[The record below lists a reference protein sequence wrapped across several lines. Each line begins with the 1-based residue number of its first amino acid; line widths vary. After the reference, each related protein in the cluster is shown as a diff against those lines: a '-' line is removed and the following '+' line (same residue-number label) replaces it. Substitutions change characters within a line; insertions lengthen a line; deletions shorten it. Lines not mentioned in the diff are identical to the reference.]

1 MYRAIIINLSPRKSG
16 TSKMLAK
23 MCFDYL
29 LVNNKSV
36 EMIDLYPHLNDMDK
50 VFRMI
55 DTADTIVMSGPCYID
70 HFPAD
75 TMYLLEQ
82 MSVHPEILHNQNVYG
97 VIQGGMP
104 YVHTHE
110 SGVKTLELFCED
122 CNINY
127 KGSFV
132 MGLGAMLNG
141 KPLDKLLNGKKV
153 KKSFLIFLNNIVKDE
168 NSPSTL
174 YKEAQI
180 KLPVFV
186 YKYMSKKMNAKI
198 NKDLSEKGVDSLQ
211 PSPYWN
217 MPQETLL

>member
-1 MYRAIIINLSPRKSG
+1 MKRAVIINLSPRKSG
-16 TSKMLAK
+16 TSKMLAN

-29 LVNNKSV
+29 TANNSSV
-36 EMIDLYPHLNDMDK
+36 EIIDLYSHLNDMNK
-50 VFRMI
+50 IFSLI
-55 DTADTIVMSGPCYID
+55 NTADTIMMSGPCYID

-75 TMYLLEQ
+75 TINLLEQ
-82 MSVHPEILHNQNVYG
+82 MSNHPEILHGQNVYG

-122 CNINY
+122 CNMKY

-141 KPLDKLLNGKKV
+141 QPLDKLLNGKKV
-153 KKSFLIFLNNIVKDE
+153 KKNFMIFLNNILKDE
-168 NSPSTL
+168 NSPSSL
-174 YKEAQI
+174 YKDAQI
-180 KLPVFV
+180 KLPGLV

-198 NKDLSEKGVDSLQ
+198 NKDLAEKGIDYLQ
-211 PSPYWN
+211 PSPYLN
-217 MPQETLL
+217 M